1 MKDEDWHQNTNLV
14 HAGTARSNNN
24 ETSEALFMS
33 SGFIYENAEQAA
45 ASFRD
50 ETDNFVYSRYGNPT
64 VRMLEERLAKLEG
77 AETCRATGTGMA
89 AVFAALACQLS
100 KGDRV
105 VASRALFG
113 ACYSILA
120 KILPGWGIEV
130 VFVNGGKLDEW
141 EHALSV
147 ATKVVFLETPSNPLL
162 QIIDLEVVCNLAKKA
177 GANVIVDN
185 VFATPLYQ
193 KPLQLGADIVTYSAT
208 KHIDGQGRLLAGA
221 VLGNADFMT
230 EQFLPFYR
238 QTGPTISAFNA
249 WIMLKSLETL
259 SVRVERQTQNAA
271 SIAATLSAHPKIKQ
285 IFYPGLPSHPDY
297 EVACRQMSGAGSI
310 VAFELMGG
318 RENAFAFLNALNLIL
333 ISNNLGDAKSL
344 ITHPTTTT
352 HQNLSEEER
361 AIIGITEGH
370 LRLSAGLE
378 HKDDLNEDILQALK
392 YVS

>member
-113 ACYSILA
+113 ACYAILA

-271 SIAATLSAHPKIKQ
+271 SIAATLLAHPKIKQ

>member
-113 ACYSILA
+113 ACYAILA

-141 EHALSV
+141 EHG
-147 ATKVVFLETPSNPLL
+147 F
-162 QIIDLEVVCNLAKKA
+162 
-177 GANVIVDN
+177 
-185 VFATPLYQ
+185 F
-193 KPLQLGADIVTYSAT
+193 
-208 KHIDGQGRLLAGA
+208 H
-221 VLGNADFMT
+221 
-230 EQFLPFYR
+230 
-238 QTGPTISAFNA
+238 
-249 WIMLKSLETL
+249 
-259 SVRVERQTQNAA
+259 
-271 SIAATLSAHPKIKQ
+271 
-285 IFYPGLPSHPDY
+285 
-297 EVACRQMSGAGSI
+297 
-310 VAFELMGG
+310 
-318 RENAFAFLNALNLIL
+318 
-333 ISNNLGDAKSL
+333 
-344 ITHPTTTT
+344 
-352 HQNLSEEER
+352 
-361 AIIGITEGH
+361 
-370 LRLSAGLE
+370 
-378 HKDDLNEDILQALK
+378 
-392 YVS
+392 